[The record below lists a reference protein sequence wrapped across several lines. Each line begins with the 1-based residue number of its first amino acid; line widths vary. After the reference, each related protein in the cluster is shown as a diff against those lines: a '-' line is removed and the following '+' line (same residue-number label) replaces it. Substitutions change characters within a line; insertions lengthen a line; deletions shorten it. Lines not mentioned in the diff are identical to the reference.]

1 MAETKITIRPN
12 GPLLVAGPC
21 DLFDPDG
28 NAVSLPE
35 GKTSM
40 ALCRCGQSS
49 SKPFCDGTHGKVGF
63 DGTLKSA

>member
-1 MAETKITIRPN
+1 MADTKITIRPN

-21 DLFDPDG
+21 DLVDADG
-28 NAVSLPE
+28 NTVALPA

-63 DGTLKSA
+63 DGTLTTA